1 MKQPKR
7 PTPPSAVAAAA
18 PESGRWPL
26 GAVFALIL
34 VVTLAAYFPA
44 LTGDF
49 LWDDAGHVTA
59 PALQSWSGLLRIWFE
74 PGVTQQYYPLL
85 HSAFWFEH
93 LVWGDATLGYHL
105 INVLWHATS
114 ACLLVAILRRLA
126 VPGAVLAGFVFA
138 LHPVCVESVA
148 WISEQKNTLSTVFCL
163 AAALAWLRFKQ
174 SEGESEGEG
183 VPSETTK
190 PDAQLTG
197 TKGRENG
204 SSRDSRVVHPHSH
217 FHSRAKRAYVIASLW
232 FLAALLTKTVTATL
246 PAALLVV
253 AWWRRGRLSWRGD
266 VRPLLPWLALG
277 AAAGL
282 GTAWLESAQIGAGG
296 EAFNL
301 GPVERCL
308 LAGRVVWFYLGK
320 LLWPAGL
327 AFFYPRWTI
336 DATIAWQW
344 FFPGAALLVLA
355 GLGWW
360 RRRDRAPLAA
370 ALLFGGTLFPVLGF
384 VNVYPF
390 VFSYVADHFQYL
402 ASLGLIAVLAA
413 AATRGF
419 ALAPGPRWSG
429 PALAAVVLLILGA
442 LTWRQSGTYR
452 DGVTLYEATLARNP
466 SSWVA
471 HLNLGTA
478 LDEAG
483 QPEEGLPHLQRALEL
498 KPGFPETLNS
508 LGNVLN
514 RLGRSREARPL
525 LEQAVRIQPRFA
537 GAHNTLGVALMSLG
551 RADEGIAE
559 FGRAVA
565 LDPKLAIARANLGWA
580 LANHGRIAEAVAQ
593 FEQVRRLQPDLA
605 DAEFKWGLTLAMHG
619 DMTGAVP
626 HLKRAVELQPED
638 AQTRYV
644 LGGALLEVG
653 RRAEAI
659 EQFEETLRLNPNH
672 AGAREG
678 LGRLRGTGAAVP

>member
-1 MKQPKR
+1 M
-7 PTPPSAVAAAA
+7 A
-18 PESGRWPL
+18 
-26 GAVFALIL
+26 AVFALLL
-34 VVTLAAYFPA
+34 VVTLTAYFPA

-59 PALQSWSGLLRIWFE
+59 PALQSWSGLMRIWFE

-93 LVWGDATLGYHL
+93 LVWGDATFGYHL

-114 ACLLVAILRRLA
+114 ACLLVALLRRLA
-126 VPGAVLAGFVFA
+126 VPGAVLAGLIFA
-138 LHPVCVESVA
+138 LHPVGVESVD
-148 WISEQKNTLSTVFCL
+148 WIAEQKNTLSTVFCL
-163 AAALAWLRFKQ
+163 AAALAWLRF
-174 SEGESEGEG
+174 EDDRR
-183 VPSETTK
+183 P
-190 PDAQLTG
+190 A
-197 TKGRENG
+197 RY
-204 SSRDSRVVHPHSH
+204 VV
-217 FHSRAKRAYVIASLW
+217 ASLW

-266 VRPLLPWLALG
+266 IRPLLPWLVLG
-277 AAAGL
+277 VVAGL

-296 EAFNL
+296 AAFNL
-301 GPVERCL
+301 GPVERSL

-344 FFPGAALLVLA
+344 LFPGATLGLLV

-360 RRRDRAPLAA
+360 QKRDRAPLAA

-402 ASLGLIAVLAA
+402 ASLGPIAFLTAA
-413 AATRGF
+413 GMRGF
-419 ALAPGPRWSG
+419 TLLRWPRWSG
-429 PALAAVVLLILGA
+429 PAVAAVVLLILGA

-452 DGVTLYEATLARNP
+452 DVFTLYESTLARNP

-514 RLGRSREARPL
+514 RLGRSREALPL
-525 LEQAVRIQPRFA
+525 LEQAVRIRPRFA
-537 GAHNTLGVALMSLG
+537 SAHNTLGVALMSLD
-551 RADEGIAE
+551 RTSEGIAE
-559 FGRAVA
+559 FGRAVE
-565 LDPKLAIARANLGWA
+565 LDPKLAIARVNLGWA
-580 LANHGRIAEAVAQ
+580 LANDGRVAAAVAQ
-593 FEQVRRLQPDLA
+593 FEQVRRLQSDLA
-605 DAEFKWGLTLAMHG
+605 DVEIKWGLTLAMHG

-626 HLKRAVELQPED
+626 HLERAVELEPGNPD
-638 AQTRYV
+638 MRHA
-644 LGGALLEVG
+644 LGCALLEVG
-653 RRAEAI
+653 RRTEAI
-659 EQFEETLRLNPNH
+659 EQFEETLRLAPNH
-672 AGAREG
+672 AGAREE
-678 LGRLRGTGAAVP
+678 LGRLRRAGSAVP